1 MCVNCFCNKTSVL
14 KSFLQQKSVRW
25 LYLRQK
31 SVRKS
36 FSRRKKYV
44 ELQFDVQ
51 VKIICAVFVTS
62 SPFYGDITIL
72 HAAPKSVKRVKSS
85 AQILDMMH
93 RWWLTTMSKM
103 ESSDDRSYLQVH
115 RWRVNACQKWSPL
128 MTGASSKCICGIQL
142 PEKWLIHYYCLLL
155 FTCPEQ
161 CEPSF

>member
-1 MCVNCFCNKTSVL
+1 M
-14 KSFLQQKSVRW
+14 
-25 LYLRQK
+25 YLRQK

-36 FSRRKKYV
+36 FSRRKKYI

-51 VKIICAVFVTS
+51 IKIICAVFVTS

-72 HAAPKSVKRVKSS
+72 HAAPKSVKRVKRS

-93 RWWLTTMSKM
+93 RWWLNTMSKM

-128 MTGASSKCICGIQL
+128 MTGATSKCICGVQP
-142 PEKWLIHYYCLLL
+142 PENDLTTIFVRYLLHVR
-155 FTCPEQ
+155 
-161 CEPSF
+161 SSVVSGSSA